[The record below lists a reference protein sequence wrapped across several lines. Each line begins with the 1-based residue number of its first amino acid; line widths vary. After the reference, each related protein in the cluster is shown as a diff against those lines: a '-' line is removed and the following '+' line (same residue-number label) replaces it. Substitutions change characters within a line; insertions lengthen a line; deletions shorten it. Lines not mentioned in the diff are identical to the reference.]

1 MDLFRNRRDIV
12 LAALNRKNEP
22 FAVLIFQKWE
32 EKKRMLVVPFKVP
45 LILDRQM
52 PTGAAGGENNGL
64 SSRSSNKFMKNP
76 LTKRVYIYVVVCI
89 VNY

>member
-1 MDLFRNRRDIV
+1 
-12 LAALNRKNEP
+12 
-22 FAVLIFQKWE
+22 
-32 EKKRMLVVPFKVP
+32 
-45 LILDRQM
+45 M